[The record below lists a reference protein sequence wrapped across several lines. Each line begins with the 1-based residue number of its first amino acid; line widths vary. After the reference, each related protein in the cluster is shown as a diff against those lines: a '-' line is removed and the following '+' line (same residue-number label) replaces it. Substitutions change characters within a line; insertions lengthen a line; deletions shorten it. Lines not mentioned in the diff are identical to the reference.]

1 MTLQP
6 IPAKAFAL
14 IPRLASDAD
23 GEVVNTA
30 RAIERQLKAAG
41 LDWHDLVAKL
51 KSEAEPRR
59 RPAPPDTPESW
70 GDLAKWCRD
79 NGAGRLSANET
90 KFVNDMCRRLILGG
104 APTEKQAKWLRAIYA
119 KLKGA

>member
-23 GEVVNTA
+23 GEVINTV
-30 RAIERQLKAAG
+30 RAIERQLKGAG
-41 LDWHDLVAKL
+41 LDWHDLVSRL
-51 KSEAEPRR
+51 KSEIAPPP
-59 RPAPPDTPESW
+59 RPAPSDTPENW

-79 NGAGRLSANET
+79 YGAGRLSAKEA
-90 KFVNDMCRRLILGG
+90 KFVSDMCRRTIFGDN
-104 APTEKQAKWLRAIYA
+104 PTEKQGNWLRSIYA
-119 KLKGA
+119 KLKGQ